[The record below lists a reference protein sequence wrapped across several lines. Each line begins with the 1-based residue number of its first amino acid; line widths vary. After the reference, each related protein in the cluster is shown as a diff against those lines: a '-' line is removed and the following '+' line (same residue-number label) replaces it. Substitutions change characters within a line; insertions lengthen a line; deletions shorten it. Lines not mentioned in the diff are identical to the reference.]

1 MERLQKIIAGSG
13 IASRRKAE
21 KLILEGKVSVN
32 GKVVTELGTKANYN
46 DEIKVDGQIIKKEEP
61 VVFLF
66 NKPKNVISS
75 CKDDKGRETVLD
87 YVKEPYR
94 LYPLG
99 RLDYDSS
106 GLLLLTND
114 GDLTQKIL
122 HPKYEIEKT
131 YEVTINSIINN
142 AIVKDIEKGVRIE
155 DYISSPCEII
165 IKNVNENKKI
175 THLTITIHEGKNRE
189 IRKMFKTKGIDVT
202 KLHRIKEANISLGDL
217 KNGEYRRL
225 KPYELSKLKKYL
237 DNSDGK

>member
-21 KLILEGKVSVN
+21 ELILAGKVTVN
-32 GKVVTELGTKANYN
+32 GKKVTELGTKADYS
-46 DEIKVDGQIIKKEEP
+46 DDIKVEGKSIKKEEP

-75 CKDDKGRETVLD
+75 CKDDKGRKTVLD
-87 YVKEPYR
+87 YVNEPYR

-99 RLDYDSS
+99 RLDFDSS

-114 GDLTQKIL
+114 GALTQKIL
-122 HPKYEIEKT
+122 HPKFEVEKT
-131 YEVTINSIINN
+131 YDVTINRVITKD
-142 AIVKDIEKGVRIE
+142 IVKKLENGVRIE
-155 DYISSPCEII
+155 NYVSAPCKIHV
-165 IKNVNENKKI
+165 KNTNENKNT

-189 IRKMFKTKGIDVT
+189 IRKMFMTQGIEVI
-202 KLHRIKEANISLGDL
+202 KLHRIKEANISLGEL

-225 KPYELSKLKKYL
+225 KPFELSKLRKYL
-237 DNSDGK
+237 DGDNI

>member
-1 MERLQKIIAGSG
+1 MQKIIAGSG

-21 KLILEGKVSVN
+21 ELILSGKVTVN
-32 GKVVTELGTKANYN
+32 GKIVKELGTKANFS
-46 DEIKVDGQIIKKEEP
+46 DDIKVNGSSIKKEEKI
-61 VVFLF
+61 VFLF

-87 YVKEPYR
+87 YINEPYR

-122 HPKYEIEKT
+122 HPKFEVEKT
-131 YEVTINSIINN
+131 YDVTINKIIGKEE
-142 AIVKDIEKGVRIE
+142 IVKLQNGVKI
-155 DYISSPCEII
+155 DNYISAPCKIKL
-165 IKNVNENKKI
+165 KNVNENKKI
-175 THLTITIHEGKNRE
+175 SHLTITIHEGKNRE
-189 IRKMFKTKGIDVT
+189 IRKMFNTVGADVI

-217 KNGEYRRL
+217 RNGEYRRL
-225 KPYELSKLKKYL
+225 KPYELTKLKKYL
-237 DNSDGK
+237 DGDNI